1 MILVESYKSACKDY
15 AASFLKNNCMDIL
28 LYKPANCDCC
38 KPQPVPVWEAYI
50 RNFYS
55 IIPASINLK
64 FVNLFNDKNVS
75 TLALSKHIRA
85 YFDRN
90 KKFEDILTYSSWL
103 INRNQEIFGTKT
115 KKQAFES
122 MKEDVVSNL
131 ILLMHYDHVSRW
143 QIRFID
149 SNRYVVEDDLDLP
162 LSEFDCFIENKQLY
176 FITPKEALFVRNMLK
191 DQYSKFGEKL
201 PKTEICGFNQI
212 GQKVDWYVVPET
224 VTPQMLTNGCSHE

>member
-1 MILVESYKSACKDY
+1 MSKFEYHKCRKEFFMILVESYKSACKDY

-75 TLALSKHIRA
+75 TLALLKHIRA

-149 SNRYVVEDDLDLP
+149 SNRYVVEDDNRIGVYHCQKRT
-162 LSEFDCFIENKQLY
+162 SEKEKIDENVKNIIEVHKKRGTEPTVPMGDNCYGYVSGFKYLEQGY
-176 FITPKEALFVRNMLK
+176 DK
-191 DQYSKFGEKL
+191 DK
-201 PKTEICGFNQI
+201 N
-212 GQKVDWYVVPET
+212 
-224 VTPQMLTNGCSHE
+224 